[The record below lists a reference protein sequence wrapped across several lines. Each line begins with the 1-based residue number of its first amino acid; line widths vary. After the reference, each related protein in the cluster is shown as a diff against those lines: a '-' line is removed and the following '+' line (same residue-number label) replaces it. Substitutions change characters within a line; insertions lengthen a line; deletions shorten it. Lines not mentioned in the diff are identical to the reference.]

1 MAYQDFLEGF
11 VEAQNLHSVDA
22 LLNQCA
28 DQYRFQIK
36 SRERAK
42 YFIEQLKFLVGYDF
56 AGKRVLDIGC
66 AYGSFGIE
74 MSHSGAHVTGIEV
87 SEKWLGLAAL
97 NAKGEADVRFIRCDA
112 SSRSTLHEL
121 KGEQFDLIVINDVL
135 EHAYDTAGLLHN
147 CRELLSD
154 GGLIYF
160 KVPNG
165 LATQSVISEGHK
177 KVFGISLLPPDY
189 WHLFVKAPFKIY
201 YRRLEYFQALFAQ
214 FGFQLKKWSI
224 VRMDLSREITRK
236 KILADKAKI
245 TALLEAGNFDSEQAY
260 EYVREAIHYY
270 FREMDEDLSTA
281 SASDL
286 YLKYR
291 PAFWEGIL
299 EKRGDKKTS
308 DSSSWN
314 LGSVLL
320 TYRWISRLVR
330 RRLFGASS

>member
-11 VEAQNLHSVDA
+11 AEAQNLHSVDA
-22 LLNQCA
+22 LLTEFA
-28 DQYRFQIK
+28 DQYRFQIT

-42 YFIEQLKFLVGYDF
+42 DFIEQLHSLVGFDF

-97 NAKGEADVRFIRCDA
+97 NAKDEADVRFIRCDA

-121 KGEQFDLIVINDVL
+121 KGEKFDLIVINDVL

-154 GGLIYF
+154 GGLVYF

-165 LATQSVISEGHK
+165 LATESVIAEGHK

-189 WHLFVKAPFKIY
+189 WHLFVGAPFKIY
-201 YRRLEYFQALFAQ
+201 YRRLEYFQALFARY
-214 FGFQLKKWSI
+214 GLQLKKWSI

-236 KILADKAKI
+236 RILEGRAKI
-245 TALLEAGNFDSEQAY
+245 AALLETGNFDSEQAY
-260 EYVREAIHYY
+260 EYVREAVHYY
-270 FREMDEDLSTA
+270 FREMDEDLRTA

-291 PAFWEGIL
+291 PKFWEGIL
-299 EKRGDKKTS
+299 ERRGDKKAS
-308 DSSSWN
+308 DSSSWK
-314 LGSVLL
+314 LGSAFL
-320 TYRWISRLVR
+320 TYRWISGVVR